1 MATTCYFL
9 QHLIPSSANSMACG
23 LYQVGIRNLNR
34 YYYLICIWTLI
45 LQARR
50 FASTIES
57 IAKSLKDRSYL
68 RPHKPYT
75 PPEDAEKK
83 LDGIF
88 ESQLGSNSAQLSN
101 GRIKFKVLTAC
112 FKEFN
117 HGVPNSKLHEILTTG
132 KLETEIRLGFRHL
145 TMFCFYLDDI
155 RDFYLQEIDTRVPL
169 DKFKSIELPPNVS
182 IQYDYHR
189 FHPDTDTMHGGISAF
204 PRRSTIVT
212 GLKYKKKYAGY
223 NYKPIWHWMDITV
236 QLL

>member
-1 MATTCYFL
+1 L
-9 QHLIPSSANSMACG
+9 SS
-23 LYQVGIRNLNR
+23 
-34 YYYLICIWTLI
+34 T

-57 IAKSLKDRSYL
+57 VAKSLRDRSYL

-83 LDGIF
+83 LNSIF
-88 ESQLGSNSAQLSN
+88 ESQLGSNSAQLST
-101 GRIKFKVLTAC
+101 GRIKFKVLAAC

-132 KLETEIRLGFRHL
+132 ISETGIKLVGIKYL
-145 TMFCFYLDDI
+145 TINCFSLDDI
-155 RDFYLQEIDTRVPL
+155 KSFYLQEVDTRVPL

-223 NYKPIWHWMDITV
+223 NVKPIWH
-236 QLL
+236 

>member
-1 MATTCYFL
+1 MLFSLTSYSEIS
-9 QHLIPSSANSMACG
+9 QNSMACG
-23 LYQVGIRNLNR
+23 LY
-34 YYYLICIWTLI
+34 
-45 LQARR
+45 QARR

-117 HGVPNSKLHEILTTG
+117 HGVPNSKLHEILTT
-132 KLETEIRLGFRHL
+132 
-145 TMFCFYLDDI
+145 DDI

-223 NYKPIWHWMDITV
+223 NYKPIWH
-236 QLL
+236 